1 MDVCS
6 GPPLWISYAFCE
18 TMGNETLCLIYSL
31 QILSSTIFA
40 TIYPSLALQRCK
52 GIPLSPLGKE
62 GAGPTGLWGALS
74 LEPPEL
80 RCFEFDLP

>member
-1 MDVCS
+1 MCVQVLLYGFLTHS
-6 GPPLWISYAFCE
+6 VKRWE
-18 TMGNETLCLIYSL
+18 MKLCLIYSL

-52 GIPLSPLGKE
+52 GIPLSPLGKK
-62 GAGPTGLWGALS
+62 GAGPTGLWGVLS